1 MENKIRRKRILN
13 IIYTIIA
20 IIAIIVSKKIKGL
33 SEDQQSYIIGFWGG
47 VLIANIAYLIKNTVS
62 LKSKDLIRKREIEL
76 TDERL
81 KNISEKS
88 MAITFKIIIT
98 IEALASIVLGVLK
111 TEYGMYLALI
121 LLGEVILYCIISAIL
136 SRKI

>member
-98 IEALASIVLGVLK
+98 IEAIASIVLGVLK

>member
-111 TEYGMYLALI
+111 TEYGMYFALI